1 MARNEPGTS
10 YHGLPV
16 REQPLA
22 GALRSKVQVSAEGG
36 DGNGESSY
44 QKSEEDVE
52 HPTFQS
58 HGPAQSRGA
67 ALHPID
73 CTPCAFYCFKRRGCA
88 KGEDCA
94 YCHMAHTSRQ
104 RQRRDEW
111 KRQQLAR
118 RHGGSAGIVHSGR
131 PTMGHPN
138 SLFRAPA
145 AHSLPKPQ
153 SLLVKVAAEEPV
165 EDLGSGTSSVVTLE
179 EYMREFQKLQSQP
192 QLVRGLVED
201 GGHVSI
207 LPGLMGGHVATTPKQ
222 QAAGGPQLPVCQ
234 GQPASCQRAR
244 QHTPA
249 DTRLANTS
257 LRSPPVSPLCAYQ
270 F

>member
-1 MARNEPGTS
+1 
-10 YHGLPV
+10 
-16 REQPLA
+16 
-22 GALRSKVQVSAEGG
+22 
-36 DGNGESSY
+36 
-44 QKSEEDVE
+44 
-52 HPTFQS
+52 
-58 HGPAQSRGA
+58 
-67 ALHPID
+67 
-73 CTPCAFYCFKRRGCA
+73 
-88 KGEDCA
+88 
-94 YCHMAHTSRQ
+94 
-104 RQRRDEW
+104 
-111 KRQQLAR
+111 
-118 RHGGSAGIVHSGR
+118 
-131 PTMGHPN
+131 MGHPN

-179 EYMREFQKLQSQP
+179 EYMREFQKLQAQP

-234 GQPASCQRAR
+234 GQPASCQRDGASTLRNSSVAAMPRTRTEDMKVTNQAR

-257 LRSPPVSPLCAYQ
+257 LRSPPVNPLCDYQ